1 MRWGKVIT
9 NNFWAK
15 AISLALAVATWFY
28 VFDVVNT
35 DSYLQK
41 EETAEEI
48 FARYKF
54 VVKEIPVKPV
64 FAGKSPEG
72 YRVAFE
78 KVIIEPS
85 KVSVFGPQEV
95 IEEVEE
101 LRTDKINLGE
111 YTRSVRLQLG
121 LKSDV
126 KFLQF
131 EDKVVDV
138 YVPVEPVVVEPQQ

>member
-15 AISLALAVATWFY
+15 IIALILAVATWFY

-54 VVKEIPVKPV
+54 IVKEVSVKPV

-78 KVIIEPS
+78 KVIIDPS

-111 YTRSVRLQLG
+111 YTRSTKLELG
-121 LKSDV
+121 LQSDV

-131 EDKVVDV
+131 DDKVVNV
-138 YVPVEPVVVEPQQ
+138 YVPVEPVAAEQQK

>member
-15 AISLALAVATWFY
+15 VIALILAVATWFY

-54 VVKEIPVKPV
+54 IVKEVPVKPV

-101 LRTDKINLGE
+101 LRTDNINLGE
-111 YTRSVRLQLG
+111 YTRSTKLELG

-131 EDKVVDV
+131 DDKVVNV
-138 YVPVEPVVVEPQQ
+138 YVPVEPVAAEQQK